1 MITKKCLICCLVL
14 LSVYVSASS
23 AAMKCFLR
31 IAGET
36 QGPID
41 GESEQPGHEGAI
53 LVMEFNHEI
62 IMPRDSKTG
71 SPTGLRCHTPL
82 KITKLIDS
90 SSPLLMKALDTSEKL
105 TVFRL
110 AFMRM
115 NELMIL
121 EDYYIIE
128 LTDAQIVGVRQ
139 KKLNTLNPDNDWSD
153 DMESVWFTYD
163 SINWAYDPNDANI
176 TSEADWDFQQSYVL
190 QISDLNYDGTVNML
204 DLAVLA
210 NEWLVPG
217 NW

>member
-1 MITKKCLICCLVL
+1 
-14 LSVYVSASS
+14 
-23 AAMKCFLR
+23 
-31 IAGET
+31 
-36 QGPID
+36 
-41 GESEQPGHEGAI
+41 
-53 LVMEFNHEI
+53 
-62 IMPRDSKTG
+62 
-71 SPTGLRCHTPL
+71 
-82 KITKLIDS
+82 
-90 SSPLLMKALDTSEKL
+90 LLMKALDTSEKL
-105 TVFRL
+105 TVFSL
-110 AFMRM
+110 TFMRM

-176 TSEADWDFQQSYVL
+176 TSEADWGFEQSYVL